1 MTQHTPGPQN
11 RKDVTGRSGEGP
23 DRSPRPGE
31 STFTPGPWQIVQ
43 APNGRISVYPLGGKE
58 RVLDVYCPLDRDGG
72 TLSGNARLIAAAPD
86 LLTLCQG
93 VLETQ
98 WYKLTEEFPLE
109 AAHLKELSGMARALL
124 ARIEGKD
131 ATV

>member
-72 TLSGNARLIAAAPD
+72 TLSGNARLIAKVPEMYDALQW
-86 LLTLCQG
+86 LL
-93 VLETQ
+93 
-98 WYKLTEEFPLE
+98 EFDMMPTDFPNCGDSIAWCE
-109 AAHLKELSGMARALL
+109 QRDSYRALL
-124 ARIEGKD
+124 REIEGMP
-131 ATV
+131 